1 MDTTGSL
8 PGGHLP
14 TQDALPAAGAAHAAV
29 PLPAVT
35 GEVADVARSHLPML
49 QGAALTM
56 GAVLGTGVITLP
68 SLAARIAGPASILS
82 WLLLVLVS
90 VPLAATF
97 ASLGA
102 RFPDAGGVA
111 TYVRRAFGARVGAMI
126 GWIFFVAVPVGAP
139 AASMMAGHYVEAAV
153 GGGRTTVLAVSA
165 GLIVAVGLLNA
176 RGVRVSGPVQL
187 GLAAL
192 LVALIVSTVLVA
204 APHARPDAT
213 GPFAPH
219 GWPAVLAAAGVLVWA
234 FAGWEAVA
242 PLAAEYRRPHR
253 DVPLATAV
261 AVVVIGSLY
270 LALAATTILVLG
282 PAAATST
289 APLADLMAL
298 GVGDAA
304 RVATAVIAVVLTLGT
319 MNAFF
324 AGAAKLGSA
333 LGRDGALPAW
343 LAHGSSVGEVPRR
356 SLLVLV
362 AAAIGCLTVTA
373 VAGLE
378 LDTSMVLA
386 TGSFTLVYVLGT
398 ASAVRLLPPGWGRRS
413 AVTALVATVVLA
425 VSIGVA
431 MLWAVAVGLAA
442 LAYWRFRHGPVSGP
456 TVG

>member
-8 PGGHLP
+8 PA
-14 TQDALPAAGAAHAAV
+14 TSAV
-29 PLPAVT
+29 PPSDAAPEAGSHPAHT
-35 GEVADVARSHLPML
+35 APTTRVAHLPML

-68 SLAARIAGPASILS
+68 ALAARIAGPASILS

-111 TYVRRAFGARVGAMI
+111 TYVRRAFGARAGAMI

-139 AASMMAGHYVEAAV
+139 AAAMMAGHYVAAAI
-153 GGGRTTVLAVSA
+153 GAGRTTVMAVSA
-165 GLIVAVGLLNA
+165 ALIVTVGLLNA
-176 RGVRVSGPVQL
+176 RGVRVSGRVQL

-192 LVALIVSTVLVA
+192 LVVLIVSTVLVA
-204 APHARPDAT
+204 APHASPAAV

-219 GWPAVLAAAGVLVWA
+219 GWTAVLTAAGVLVWA

-242 PLAAEYRRPHR
+242 PLAADYRRPHR
-253 DVPLATAV
+253 DVPLATAI
-261 AVVVIGSLY
+261 ALVVIGVLY
-270 LALAATTILVLG
+270 LSLAATTILVLG
-282 PAAATST
+282 PAAATSA

-298 GVGDAA
+298 GVEDAA
-304 RVATAVIAVVLTLGT
+304 RLATAVVAVVLTLGT

-333 LGRDGALPAW
+333 LGRDGAFPVW
-343 LAHGSSVGEVPRR
+343 LARGSSVGEVPRR

-362 AAAIGCLTVTA
+362 LAALGCWAVTA

-378 LDTSMVLA
+378 LDTSMMLA

-398 ASAVRLLPPGWGRRS
+398 ASAVRLLPSGWGRR
-413 AVTALVATVVLA
+413 AAIVALVATVVLA
-425 VSIGVA
+425 VSIGPA
-431 MLWAVAVGLAA
+431 MLWALGVGLAA
-442 LAYWRFRHGPVSGP
+442 LVYRRFRQDR
-456 TVG
+456 